1 MYKSTVIYLSDTKSY
16 DERLEVMKIMSVFL
30 DILKSFD
37 EAFILIVP
45 IKEKLIQSKLCV
57 CVCVCSW
64 CSKQSGNDWR
74 NSVKHK
80 VFVFP

>member
-1 MYKSTVIYLSDTKSY
+1 MYESTVINLSDTKSY
-16 DERLEVMKIMSVFL
+16 DERLEIMKIMPVFL

-57 CVCVCSW
+57 
-64 CSKQSGNDWR
+64 
-74 NSVKHK
+74 
-80 VFVFP
+80 

>member
-57 CVCVCSW
+57 CVCVCV
-64 CSKQSGNDWR
+64 C
-74 NSVKHK
+74 
-80 VFVFP
+80 VFMVLKTIRK